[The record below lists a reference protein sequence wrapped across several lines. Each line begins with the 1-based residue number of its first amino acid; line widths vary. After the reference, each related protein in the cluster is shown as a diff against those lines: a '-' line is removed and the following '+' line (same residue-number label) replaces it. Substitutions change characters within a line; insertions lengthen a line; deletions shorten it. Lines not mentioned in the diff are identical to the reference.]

1 MKIGTRIL
9 YPEEVD
15 MWDAD
20 ILQISLYH
28 GMKDN
33 LKFMMNCV
41 NACRQAGMPYV
52 IHPVGYSLLN
62 DEMFEDL
69 RKMAELTDLAFLL
82 HDERTPDGKRL
93 TGTDATR
100 FRESVEELRAITSVS
115 FENSENTRDV
125 QWFWSNFRGPITIDI
140 GHIESSGLDSI
151 EFIQSLGSDVI
162 SNIEFVH
169 MHRNNGLRGGI
180 TDHWPLTDDCREVK
194 ALEELLKLKPDVN
207 VFLELNEVDE
217 TDRSLTI
224 LRELKEKLSRFS

>member
-9 YPEEVD
+9 YPEEVGL
-15 MWDAD
+15 WDAD

-28 GMKDN
+28 GVKDN
-33 LKFMMNCV
+33 LKFMMDCV

-62 DEMFEDL
+62 DDMFEDL

-82 HDERTPDGKRL
+82 HDERTPDSKRL
-93 TGTDATR
+93 SGPYEVR
-100 FRESVEELRAITSVS
+100 FRNSLKTLKDITTVS
-115 FENSENTRDV
+115 LENAADTADAP
-125 QWFWSNFRGPITIDI
+125 WFWSNFAESITLDI

-151 EFIQSLGSDVI
+151 EFIKTLDKTHIQ
-162 SNIEFVH
+162 NTQFVH

-180 TDHWPLTDDCREVK
+180 TDHWPLSSNCREIA
-194 ALEELLKLKPDVN
+194 ALEELVRIKPDIN
-207 VFLELNEVDE
+207 VFLELNEVEE

-224 LRELKEKLSRFS
+224 LRELKEKVIV